1 MESADVTS
9 LAPEAVVG
17 AEVHRQR
24 RLVLDRTIAGCFGL
38 AATLHV
44 GFTGRG
50 LLLGAV
56 VVVLVELAAIDLE
69 RRILPNAIVLP
80 TLLLVLAAQLALDP
94 SGYAESL
101 VCAVAAGLFLLLPAI
116 VRRDAIGMGDVKL
129 ALLLGAALGRLVAA
143 ALVLGLCAAG
153 GFALLL
159 VAARGRSAF
168 RQDMPLAPFLAG
180 GAIAA
185 ILLAAPSSF

>member
-1 MESADVTS
+1 VTS
-9 LAPEAVVG
+9 LASVAVAR

-24 RLVLDRTIAGCFGL
+24 RLVLDRAIAGCFGL
-38 AATLHV
+38 AATLHI

-50 LLLGAV
+50 LLLGAL

-80 TLLLVLAAQLALDP
+80 ALLIVLAAQLAIDP
-94 SGYAESL
+94 SGYTESL
-101 VCAVAAGLFLLLPAI
+101 VCAVGAGMFLLLPAI
-116 VRRDAIGMGDVKL
+116 IRRDAIGMGDVKL

-143 ALVLGLCAAG
+143 ALVIGLCAAG

-159 VAARGRSAF
+159 IATRGRSAF
-168 RQDMPLAPFLAG
+168 RQEMPLGPFLAG

-185 ILLAAPSSF
+185 ILLAAPSAL

>member
-1 MESADVTS
+1 MESANVTS

-17 AEVHRQR
+17 AEVHRRR

-38 AATLHV
+38 AASLHV

-80 TLLLVLAAQLALDP
+80 TLLLVLAAQLALDA
-94 SGYAESL
+94 SAYAESL
-101 VCAVAAGLFLLLPAI
+101 VCALAAGLFLLLPAI

-168 RQDMPLAPFLAG
+168 RQEMPLGPFLAG